1 MTKNHTLID
10 TDVLCFLR
18 NSKELLDDNIIAFLH
33 GNTLYYYTTHYNS
46 IILQGTCKYNFEGIL
61 VTVEVLEL
69 WSCCFVT
76 FLQNSLVP
84 D

>member
-1 MTKNHTLID
+1 MN
-10 TDVLCFLR
+10 TDVICFLR
-18 NSKELLDDNIIAFLH
+18 NSMQLLVDNVIAFLH
-33 GNTLYYYTTHYNS
+33 GNTLYSYTTHYNS
-46 IILQGTCKYNFEGIL
+46 IIQGTFKYTFEGLL

-76 FLQNSLVP
+76 FLKNLLVP